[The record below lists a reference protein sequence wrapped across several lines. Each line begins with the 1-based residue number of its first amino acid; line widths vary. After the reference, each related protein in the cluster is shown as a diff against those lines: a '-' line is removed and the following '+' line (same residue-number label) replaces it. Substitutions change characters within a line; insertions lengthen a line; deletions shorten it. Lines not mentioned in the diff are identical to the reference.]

1 VGVMVLL
8 NVSFLGRQ
16 KRTSDFRFKKDTHV
30 QNSVLSQPHGGRG
43 GPFELDA
50 VELIRRPTSS
60 VALLPKRTRDRAA
73 PTLAEQLA
81 VERSRYAESLRGV

>member
-1 VGVMVLL
+1 MVKTGGVTP
-8 NVSFLGRQ
+8 NEGNGRYP
-16 KRTSDFRFKKDTHV
+16 RFSFKKDTHV